1 MASYIYSDTRDE
13 KIQILSLQE
22 HISRHTQH
30 LVLQT
35 ALYLILYLHHCF
47 HSCSTHLTVFNTFHR
62 GALNIETEANISS
75 AGPTGQDDS
84 GVAGGGI

>member
-13 KIQILSLQE
+13 KIQILSLEE

-47 HSCSTHLTVFNTFHR
+47 HSCSTHLTVFNTFLL
-62 GALNIETEANISS
+62 GALNIEREANICS
-75 AGPTGQDDS
+75 AGPSAQDDC
-84 GVAGGGI
+84 GVAWGGI